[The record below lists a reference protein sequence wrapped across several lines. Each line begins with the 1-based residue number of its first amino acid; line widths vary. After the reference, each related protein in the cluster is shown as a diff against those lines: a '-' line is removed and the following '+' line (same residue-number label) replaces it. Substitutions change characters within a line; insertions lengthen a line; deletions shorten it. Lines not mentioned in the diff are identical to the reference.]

1 MDTSKRNSTT
11 NIDIGQL
18 DALSELRLT
27 VSRRHS
33 DVDLPDSPITDDEHS
48 SPTTPKSSEAPYH
61 MSEAAVDVQ
70 NKLGLERQSKF
81 KRATTFPVAG
91 DKPVRS
97 NTAASLKPCH
107 SKLCRYFCSEENS
120 SLCPSKQT
128 DRPETPNSS
137 TPPPM
142 AAAPKNKSFKRSLF
156 SSKSRRPVS
165 AILTPQKPKD
175 ENLHHS
181 RTRSGGD
188 ESSII
193 EPTPS
198 LDRSSSSSSTLSS
211 HGSFHSDRLINA
223 LAAGDLSPVTDTDSG
238 SESTLW
244 SESNAFATVINS
256 APVSAASSPKL
267 NPLESQRK
275 GFFAKRANTQPVMTI
290 DVRPGKGIKAALR
303 NKREAAVLK
312 RETKAISIWRT
323 STLALLE
330 AGPDEPTFA
339 ELNKS
344 PEKVEKDALMRRFII
359 YEIYTTEKSY
369 LKNLKIVKT
378 KFMDPMLESAKL
390 GSPLVRSQDL
400 PILFAHLA
408 DAIKISTQIIDQ
420 FEKYKEESGILWR
433 KCPLRVGHIF
443 KDLNDDMGCYVKYAL
458 DYHSFEKVLKRAVRN
473 VEYQKFNQDSINN
486 LETNRMGLADYLI
499 MPIQRVTRY
508 GLLLKDLK
516 KHTSVANPDY
526 EDLDGAIK
534 MITGLAIAMNHA
546 QKKN

>member
-33 DVDLPDSPITDDEHS
+33 DVDLPDSPTTDDEHS
-48 SPTTPKSSEAPYH
+48 SPTTPKSTDAPYP
-61 MSEAAVDVQ
+61 MSEAVGDVQ
-70 NKLGLERQSKF
+70 DKLGSDRQSKF
-81 KRATTFPVAG
+81 KRAISYPLAG
-91 DKPVRS
+91 DKPVPVRS
-97 NTAASLKPCH
+97 NTAVSSKPCH

-128 DRPETPNSS
+128 TQTPNSP
-137 TPPPM
+137 TPT
-142 AAAPKNKSFKRSLF
+142 AAPKNKSFKRSLF

-175 ENLHHS
+175 ETPHHT
-181 RTRSGGD
+181 RTHSGGD
-188 ESSII
+188 ESSIM

-223 LAAGDLSPVTDTDSG
+223 LVAGDLSPVTDTDSG
-238 SESTLW
+238 SETTLW
-244 SESNAFATVINS
+244 SDSNAFTAVVNS

-267 NPLESQRK
+267 NPMESQRK

-290 DVRPGKGIKAALR
+290 DVRPGKGLKAALR

-312 RETKAISIWRT
+312 REAKAITIWRT
-323 STLALLE
+323 STLTLLE
-330 AGPDEPTFA
+330 AGPDESTFA
-339 ELNKS
+339 ELNK
-344 PEKVEKDALMRRFII
+344 
-359 YEIYTTEKSY
+359 
-369 LKNLKIVKT
+369 

-408 DAIKISTQIIDQ
+408 DAIKISTQIIDR
-420 FEKYKEESGILWR
+420 FEKCKEESGMLWR
-433 KCPLRVGHIF
+433 KCPLRVGRIF

-526 EDLDGAIK
+526 DDLDGAIK